1 METEGEPDPAREPGR
16 DPDDSSE
23 SELTAERGDQV
34 AQEEAEGHATARMGR
49 ARAAIRGVAI
59 DLSPLRQSR
68 EFRLLWWGQLI
79 SLTGRQITTVA
90 VPYQVYLQTRSN
102 LAVGL
107 IGLAQIGPLA
117 VFSILG
123 GTWADRYDRKRLI
136 VITEFGLAGATLLL
150 FLGALHGKP
159 PLLYLYLVIGVQ
171 AGFFGVN
178 SPTRSAVIPGVVSR
192 EQLPAALALGQV
204 MYTAT
209 MVAGPAAAGFI
220 LAAPGTTDAGLSLAY
235 GADLLTFLASIGT
248 ALLLKPLPPHR
259 EAGQEASSGWRSIR
273 EGFAYVRGKRVLIST
288 FVIDL
293 DAMIFGMP
301 RALFPALA
309 VQVFRRGAR
318 GLGLLAAAPAA
329 GALMGALTT
338 GWIGRVRH
346 QGRAVIWSVGA
357 WGAAI
362 TLFGLCARLNLFWI
376 GLFLLA
382 TAGAADVISAVFRST
397 ILQLSVPDV
406 LRGRLSSIH
415 ILVVTGGPRLGDFES
430 GAVAALVSPI
440 FSVVS
445 GGLACLAGVGL
456 LALLLPQLGRYHAD
470 EPTP

>member
-1 METEGEPDPAREPGR
+1 M
-16 DPDDSSE
+16 S
-23 SELTAERGDQV
+23 
-34 AQEEAEGHATARMGR
+34 R
-49 ARAAIRGVAI
+49 AGAAIRGVAI

-68 EFRLLWWGQLI
+68 QFRLLWWGQLI

-123 GTWADRYDRKRLI
+123 GTWADRHDRKRLI

-159 PLLYLYLVIGVQ
+159 PLWYLYLVIGVQ

-220 LAAPGTTDAGLSLAY
+220 LAAPGTADAGLSLAY

-259 EAGQEASSGWRSIR
+259 EAGEEASSGWRSIR

-293 DAMIFGMP
+293 DAMVFGMP
-301 RALFPALA
+301 RALFPPWPSRCS
-309 VQVFRRGAR
+309 RRG
-318 GLGLLAAAPAA
+318 P
-329 GALMGALTT
+329 
-338 GWIGRVRH
+338 
-346 QGRAVIWSVGA
+346 RASG
-357 WGAAI
+357 
-362 TLFGLCARLNLFWI
+362 
-376 GLFLLA
+376 
-382 TAGAADVISAVFRST
+382 
-397 ILQLSVPDV
+397 
-406 LRGRLSSIH
+406 SS
-415 ILVVTGGPRLGDFES
+415 PRLRRP
-430 GAVAALVSPI
+430 AP
-440 FSVVS
+440 
-445 GGLACLAGVGL
+445 
-456 LALLLPQLGRYHAD
+456 
-470 EPTP
+470 